1 MKKRLAIIA
10 LALVVI
16 MSMTCVLF
24 ACADDANSGNT
35 GNNNGGNNNGGN
47 NGGNNNTP
55 GTYNLKVWCAELD
68 REMIDEMLYAYE
80 EANPNNNYN
89 WTVQNVGE
97 DVAGGRVIQD
107 PTQAADVFSFASD
120 QLGSLVT
127 NNAILAVP
135 TQYQS
140 AIADEQI
147 PIADTAAK
155 FNGQY
160 YAYPYTY
167 ENCFLYYNKSLLS
180 ANQLGSIESI
190 LAANTGAE
198 YNLGINMDDS
208 YYTSI
213 FMFTAGM
220 ELFGADSQDAN
231 SVDLNNSKALAG
243 CQYIYNLSSMT
254 NGSKFKS
261 ILENEQST
269 AFRNGNVAAI
279 ISGPHMVAEFK
290 SALGANYAVA
300 KLPTIKLNNKA
311 TQMVSFSGVKLYGVN
326 RNTAHAAEAAKLAA
340 FLSNYDN
347 QSIRLNDREF
357 CPTNAQLY
365 EEAMDSGVEAVEV
378 VIEQAEFTRLK
389 PAFTAMSS
397 YWTPMADFLAGV
409 YKKNF
414 ASSTWATKLQAIE
427 DGLADA

>member
-24 ACADDANSGNT
+24 ACADDSNGDNT
-35 GNNNGGNNNGGN
+35 GNNGGNNNGGN

-80 EANPNNNYN
+80 EANPNNTYN

-97 DVAGGRVIQD
+97 DVAGNRVVQD

-213 FMFTAGM
+213 FM
-220 ELFGADSQDAN
+220 
-231 SVDLNNSKALAG
+231 
-243 CQYIYNLSSMT
+243 
-254 NGSKFKS
+254 
-261 ILENEQST
+261 
-269 AFRNGNVAAI
+269 I
-279 ISGPHMVAEFK
+279 I
-290 SALGANYAVA
+290 
-300 KLPTIKLNNKA
+300 I
-311 TQMVSFSGVKLYGVN
+311 
-326 RNTAHAAEAAKLAA
+326 
-340 FLSNYDN
+340 
-347 QSIRLNDREF
+347 I
-357 CPTNAQLY
+357 
-365 EEAMDSGVEAVEV
+365 
-378 VIEQAEFTRLK
+378 I
-389 PAFTAMSS
+389 
-397 YWTPMADFLAGV
+397 
-409 YKKNF
+409 
-414 ASSTWATKLQAIE
+414 
-427 DGLADA
+427 